1 MVSESE
7 GTMVQLGDM
16 GLDEFRRGG
25 HRIVDWIADYRMHPE
40 RYPVLSRCRPD
51 EVRAQLPMAAPSEGK
66 SIESILN
73 DFESVILPGIT
84 HWNHPAF
91 FAYFGITGSGPGILG
106 ELLASA
112 LNVNA
117 MLWRTS
123 PAATEVEECV
133 LDWLREML
141 GLPADF
147 KGVIADCASTA
158 SLLAIAAARDAAA
171 PEIRAQGMAGRS
183 MPKLRLYTSEE
194 AHSSIEKGAM
204 ILGIGQENVR
214 KIETDTRFRMLP
226 SALVQAVRSDIAN
239 GWRPFCVVATVGTTS
254 TTSIDPIAAIAPI
267 CRDYGLWLHVDGAY
281 GGVAAIIPELRY
293 VLDGCQGADSIVIN
307 PHKWLFTPL
316 DCSALYVRNAGA
328 FQRSFSLVPEY
339 LKSREESVTNY
350 MDWGT
355 WLGRRFRAL
364 KLWMVIS
371 YFGHE
376 GLAARIRQHI
386 ELARNLVQRIDADPD
401 IERLAP
407 APFSTVCFR
416 FRPHDLKAQSHDAHQ
431 TQVDDDYLDRLNQAV
446 LDAVNASG
454 EAFLSHTKIRGRYAI
469 RLAIGN
475 ICSDQADIDRAW
487 KLLRYEA
494 SRLHDEM
501 RGS

>member
-1 MVSESE
+1 MPSAGE
-7 GTMVQLGDM
+7 GATAPLGEMD
-16 GLDEFRRGG
+16 LDEFRRGG
-25 HRIVDWIADYRMHPE
+25 YRIVDWIADYRMHPE
-40 RYPVLSRCRPD
+40 RYPVMSRCRPG
-51 EVRAQLPMAAPSEGK
+51 EVRAQLPMAAPPEGK
-66 SIESILN
+66 SIERILN
-73 DFESVILPGIT
+73 DFERVILPGIT

-123 PAATEVEECV
+123 PAATELEECV

-171 PEIRAQGMAGRS
+171 PEIRARGMAGRAT
-183 MPKLRLYTSEE
+183 PKLRLYTSME

-214 KIETDTRFRMLP
+214 KIETDIRFRMLP
-226 SALVQAVRSDIAN
+226 SALVQAIRTDIAN

-254 TTSIDPIAAIAPI
+254 TTSIDPVAEIAPI

-281 GGVAAIIPELRY
+281 GGMAAIVPEMRY
-293 VLDGCQGADSIVIN
+293 VLDGCHEADSIVIN

-316 DCSALYVRNAGA
+316 DCSALYVRDPEA
-328 FQRSFSLVPEY
+328 FQLSFSLVPEY
-339 LKSREESVTNY
+339 LKSREEGVTNY

-355 WLGRRFRAL
+355 WLGRRRP
-364 KLWMVIS
+364 
-371 YFGHE
+371 
-376 GLAARIRQHI
+376 ARVSPCGR
-386 ELARNLVQRIDADPD
+386 
-401 IERLAP
+401 
-407 APFSTVCFR
+407 
-416 FRPHDLKAQSHDAHQ
+416 RP
-431 TQVDDDYLDRLNQAV
+431 
-446 LDAVNASG
+446 
-454 EAFLSHTKIRGRYAI
+454 
-469 RLAIGN
+469 
-475 ICSDQADIDRAW
+475 
-487 KLLRYEA
+487 
-494 SRLHDEM
+494 
-501 RGS
+501 GS